1 MSLIIIGVLQ
11 QIDLDVIQCEAF
23 AASKPI
29 KGLEEGILLM
39 CFSDLRQLLDLF
51 MAWDWATYLG
61 KKYAIKNSTVNFHF
75 TNKKSYIVV
84 FFVKTICFHETT
96 GSNITPIT

>member
-1 MSLIIIGVLQ
+1 MRGFRLYQGVIHSRLKQNQYRTEYFLRLSMCLIIIGVLQ

-51 MAWDWATYLG
+51 VAWDWATYLG
-61 KKYAIKNSTVNFHF
+61 KEHAIK
-75 TNKKSYIVV
+75 K
-84 FFVKTICFHETT
+84 
-96 GSNITPIT
+96 